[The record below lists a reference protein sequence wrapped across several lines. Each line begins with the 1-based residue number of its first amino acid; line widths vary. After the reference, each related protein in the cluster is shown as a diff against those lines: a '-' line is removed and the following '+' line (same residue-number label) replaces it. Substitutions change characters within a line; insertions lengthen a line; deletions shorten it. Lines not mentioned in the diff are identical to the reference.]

1 MNNYK
6 YWKNDELCHSGVKG
20 MKWGI
25 RKKRE
30 PITSKT
36 MGREERAYRNLSR
49 KTKRLATAA
58 AITDLASR
66 ASLIAFSKIP
76 KSSSG
81 FRMATAL
88 LGVGGIYMGRLT
100 AGKAGAYGLA
110 TIGAHKAY
118 ANTLSGKERKK
129 ENAKIARNVALTT
142 GVVGA
147 QLAGNY
153 LRRHTHF
160 TDDAPARAARAGA
173 AARNVVD
180 NVVNNVSRVW
190 QNATAAP
197 YGSVRVQKATKTGYN
212 VIKRLVGGSSM
223 IPA

>member
-1 MNNYK
+1 MYQ
-6 YWKNDELCHSGVKG
+6 YWKTNELCHSGVKG

-30 PITSKT
+30 SITSKK
-36 MGREERAYRNLSR
+36 MGRAEREYRNLSR
-49 KTKRLATAA
+49 RTKGLATAA
-58 AITDLASR
+58 AIADLSSR
-66 ASLIAFSKIP
+66 ATLIAFTKIP
-76 KSSSG
+76 KSSPN
-81 FRMATAL
+81 FKLAAAL
-88 LGVGGIYMGRLT
+88 IGLT
-100 AGKAGAYGLA
+100 GKYTGAALAGKATVSGLA
-110 TIGAHKAY
+110 TIGAHKKY

-160 TDDAPARAARAGA
+160 TEDAPARAARAGA

-190 QNATAAP
+190 QNATATP
-197 YGSVRVQKATKTGYN
+197 YGSVKVQKATKTGYN
-212 VIKRLVGGSSM
+212 AIKRLVGGSSM
-223 IPA
+223 MPV

>member
-1 MNNYK
+1 MMYQ
-6 YWKNDELCHSGVKG
+6 YWKTNELCHSGVKG

-30 PITSKT
+30 SITSKK
-36 MGREERAYRNLSR
+36 MGREERVYRNLSR

-58 AITDLASR
+58 AIADLVSR
-66 ASLIAFSKIP
+66 ASLIAVSKIP
-76 KSSSG
+76 NTSSE
-81 FRMATAL
+81 FNAAAAL
-88 LGVGGIYMGRLT
+88 LGVAGSATGRFLGGT
-100 AGKAGAYGLA
+100 AAGYGLV
-110 TIGAHKAY
+110 TIGAHKKY

-153 LRRHTHF
+153 LKRHTHF
-160 TDDAPARAARAGA
+160 TEDAPARAAQAGA

-180 NVVNNVSRVW
+180 NVVNNVSRIW

-197 YGSVRVQKATKTGYN
+197 YGSIKDHKVATKGYN
-212 VIKRLVGGSSM
+212 GIKRLMG
-223 IPA
+223 

>member
-1 MNNYK
+1 MMHQ
-6 YWKNDELCHSGVKG
+6 YWKTNELCHSGVKG
-20 MKWGI
+20 MKWHM

-30 PITSKT
+30 SITSKK
-36 MGREERAYRNLSR
+36 MGREERVYRNLSR

-58 AITDLASR
+58 AITELVSR

-76 KSSSG
+76 ELSSG
-81 FRMATAL
+81 FRLAGAL
-88 LGVGGIYMGRLT
+88 LGIGGMYTGRYL
-100 AGKAGAYGLA
+100 AAKAIPYGLA
-110 TIGAHKAY
+110 TTVAHKKY

-129 ENAKIARNVALTT
+129 ENAKIAGNVALTT

-147 QLAGNY
+147 QLAGHY

-160 TDDAPARAARAGA
+160 TEDAPARAYSAGV

-190 QNATAAP
+190 QNATAKP
-197 YGSVRVQKATKTGYN
+197 YGFVKDQKVATKGYN
-212 VIKRLVGGSSM
+212 VIKRLVGSSSM

>member
-1 MNNYK
+1 MMYQ
-6 YWKNDELCHSGVKG
+6 YWKTNELCHSGVKG

-30 PITSKT
+30 SITSKK

-58 AITDLASR
+58 AITDLVSR

-76 KSSSG
+76 ELHSG
-81 FRMATAL
+81 FRLAGAL
-88 LGVGGIYMGRLT
+88 LGVTGLQAGRVMAGT
-100 AGKAGAYGLA
+100 AIPYGLA
-110 TIGAHKAY
+110 TTVAHKKY

-160 TDDAPARAARAGA
+160 TEDAPARAYSAGA

-180 NVVNNVSRVW
+180 NVVNNVSRIW

-197 YGSVRVQKATKTGYN
+197 YGSIKDHKVATKGYN
-212 VIKRLVGGSSM
+212 GIKRLMG
-223 IPA
+223 